1 MLPYVEN
8 RIFAD
13 EIKLKILK
21 MRSSWIIEVDS
32 KSNDSV
38 PWELQEKNRREGD
51 NMITGRDI
59 RAMWPKDSKRH

>member
-38 PWELQEKNRREGD
+38 PWELQEKNRREEEKET
-51 NMITGRDI
+51 I
-59 RAMWPKDSKRH
+59 